1 MPVRNNDI
9 ATVFNEIAD
18 YLEIEGENPFRI
30 RAYQNAA
37 RTIRGLGTELKDM
50 VADNADLTE
59 LQGIGKE
66 LDAKIHEI
74 VETGTA
80 KALIKLQERIPKT
93 VLEILRLPNLGPK
106 RVRVLYH
113 DLKIETLEQL
123 SQAARKGRIRVLDG
137 FGEKAEK
144 AILDAIK
151 TRAQKEKRFKLAEA
165 KPYVDRLIDYL
176 KKTPNVSKVV
186 VVGSYRRARETV
198 GDLDILVTAH
208 KESPVMDRL
217 AEYDEVG
224 SILSRGSTR
233 FSIVLRCGLQVDV
246 RLVAQVSFGAALQYF
261 TGSKAHNIVIR
272 RLGQQ
277 RGLKINEYGV
287 FRFEKRVAGN
297 TEASVYRA
305 LDLPY
310 IAPELRENRGE
321 IEAAREKCL
330 PNLVEFS
337 DLKGDL
343 HVHTDYTDGR
353 NSLREM
359 ALAAK
364 KRGYQYLAITEH
376 SQRLKIAGGLD
387 PQKLLKQMEEIDIL
401 NEALKGISLLKGI
414 EVEILEDGRLDFADT
429 VLAQLDLVV
438 GTIHSHFGLSLQKQ
452 TERILRAMDHPYFT
466 FLAHPTGRLINQREP
481 YEADM
486 MQIIGKARER
496 GCFLELNA
504 NPKRLDLYDTYC
516 QIAKSEGVLVA
527 INSDAH
533 QVNALDD
540 IGFGVGQARRG
551 WLEKGDV
558 LNTRSSAQL
567 RKLIKRTMGS

>member
-186 VVGSYRRARETV
+186 VVGSYRRSRETV

>member
-186 VVGSYRRARETV
+186 VVGSYRRSRETV

-297 TEASVYRA
+297 TEASVY
-305 LDLPY
+305 
-310 IAPELRENRGE
+310 ELRENRGE

>member
-1 MPVRNNDI
+1 MPVHNNAIADI
-9 ATVFNEIAD
+9 FDEIAD

-59 LQGIGKE
+59 LPGIGKE
-66 LDAKIHEI
+66 LAAKIHEI

-123 SQAARKGRIRVLDG
+123 SQAARKGRIRALDG
-137 FGEKAEK
+137 FGEKTEK
-144 AILDAIK
+144 AILEAIQI
-151 TRAQKEKRFKLAEA
+151 RAQQEKRFKISEA
-165 KPYVDRLIDYL
+165 KPVVDCLIDYL
-176 KKTPNVSKVV
+176 KKTPGVSKVV
-186 VVGSYRRARETV
+186 AAGSYRRARETV

-208 KESPVMDRL
+208 KESPVMERL
-217 AEYDEVG
+217 VKYDEIDSV
-224 SILSRGSTR
+224 LSRGSTR
-233 FSIVLRCGLQVDV
+233 SSIMLHCGLQVDV
-246 RLVAQVSFGAALQYF
+246 RRVAQISFGAALQYF

-287 FRFEKRVAGN
+287 FRFEKRVAGKM
-297 TEASVYRA
+297 EASVYRT
-305 LDLPY
+305 LDLPL

-321 IEAAREKCL
+321 IEAAREKRL
-330 PNLVEFS
+330 PNLIENS

-364 KRGYQYLAITEH
+364 KRGHQYLAITEH
-376 SQRLKIAGGLD
+376 SARLKIAGGLD
-387 PQKLLKQMEEIDIL
+387 PPKLLKQMEEIDLL
-401 NEALKGISLLKGI
+401 NEELKGITLLKGI
-414 EVEILEDGRLDFADT
+414 EVEILKDGRLDLADN

-438 GTIHSHFGLSLQKQ
+438 GTIHSHFDLSPQKQ

-486 MQIIGKARER
+486 LKIIGKARER

-533 QVNALDD
+533 QVDALDD

-558 LNTRSSAQL
+558 LNTRSLAQL
-567 RKLIKRTMGS
+567 RKLLKRTMG